1 MSRLTLDFLDGNS
14 ADSAELARIHAKEWK
29 HLYSAWDEQTAL
41 AEFRSQ
47 STDGS
52 LPATLVLR
60 KDGRLIG
67 SVSVVHNDCEARPDL
82 TPWLASLCVF
92 PGERRRGHASRLIAA
107 AIDLAKEN
115 NTGCLHVFTESAEDL
130 FLRHGFARFATA
142 VTNGHAITIL
152 RREL

>member
-1 MSRLTLDFLDGNS
+1 MSRLTLAFLDGNS
-14 ADSAELARIHAKEWK
+14 TESAELAHLHAKEWK
-29 HLYSAWDEQTAL
+29 HLYSRWDEHTAL

-47 STDGS
+47 NTDGS
-52 LPATLVLR
+52 MPATLVLR

-67 SVSVVHNDCEARPDL
+67 SVSVVDNDCEARPDL
-82 TPWLASLCVF
+82 TPWLASLFVL
-92 PGERRRGHASRLIAA
+92 PEERRNGNGSRLITA
-107 AIDLAKEN
+107 AIDLAKQN

-152 RREL
+152 RREI